1 VFEGGL
7 EGMDGALISVLAL
20 RSFKVWLAAVSS
32 TRIAEGSRR
41 DAAMRSFS
49 RDMLK
54 ALSEDSAYEGAVQ
67 QDCEAS
73 FSGAAAAD
81 RLLRYSSVYV

>member
-1 VFEGGL
+1 
-7 EGMDGALISVLAL
+7 
-20 RSFKVWLAAVSS
+20 
-32 TRIAEGSRR
+32 
-41 DAAMRSFS
+41 MRSFS

-73 FSGAAAAD
+73 FSGAAD
-81 RLLRYSSVYV
+81 RQPASIFKRICLGDLRLHEQTGYG